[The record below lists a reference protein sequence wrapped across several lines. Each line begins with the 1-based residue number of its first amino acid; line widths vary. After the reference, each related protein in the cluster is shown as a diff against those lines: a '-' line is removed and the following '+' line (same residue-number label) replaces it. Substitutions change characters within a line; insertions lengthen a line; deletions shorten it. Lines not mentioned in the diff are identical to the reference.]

1 MHNFLNPLADTRHV
15 GTKGY
20 GSFAR
25 HDIGRGTIIATFGGR
40 VANSTE
46 LAKYP
51 DDRRRRSMQIDVDL
65 YLVGPELR
73 EPGDCINHSCAPN
86 CGMRNATQL
95 VAMHDIQEGSELTFD
110 YAMSDSSDYDEFTC
124 SCSTKRCRG
133 SIGGGDWRLE
143 DVRQRYVGYFSPYIQ
158 RLIHSSQNSRL
169 LSKRDVERL
178 LADID
183 DSPAAAVL
191 EALRVVIGHPFAS
204 WETAVAMYCNSDSR
218 QSSLLN
224 LDAPAID
231 SLAAELNETRG
242 ATYRD
247 FGTPSGTQLRTT
259 SAHPEPSRSSR

>member
-1 MHNFLNPLADTRHV
+1 MHNYLNPLADTRHV

-25 HDIGRGTIIATFGGR
+25 HDISRGTIIATFGGQ
-40 VANSTE
+40 ASNGAD

-51 DDRRRRSMQIDVDL
+51 EERRRRSMQIDVDL
-65 YLVGPELR
+65 YLVGPVLR

-95 VAMHDIQEGSELTFD
+95 VTMFNVPEGSELTFD
-110 YAMSDSSDYDEFTC
+110 YAMSDSGDYDEFVC
-124 SCSTKRCRG
+124 SCSTMRCRG
-133 SIGGGDWRLE
+133 LVGGDDWRLE
-143 DVRQRYVGYFSPYIQ
+143 EVRQRYVGYFSPYIQ
-158 RLIHSSQNSRL
+158 RLIHSSLNSRL

-178 LADID
+178 LAKVDN
-183 DSPAAAVL
+183 SPVAAVL
-191 EALRVVIGHPFAS
+191 EALRVVIGYPFAS

-224 LDAPAID
+224 LDASAID
-231 SLAAELNETRG
+231 FLTAELNETRG

-247 FGTPSGTQLRTT
+247 FGTPSGKQPRRT
-259 SAHPEPSRSSR
+259 SAHREPSRSPR